1 MTAVAAVLV
10 AAAFTRPLERVSTM
24 DPAMAQSAYDAR
36 AIQLVYETPLS
47 IDYAARPYRLAPGLC
62 EMPEVSED
70 GLKYVF
76 RLAPRPAPRRIFAG
90 DIVRALERLRS
101 KEVVSPNG
109 WVMADVD
116 TVRAVDDMTVEIPM

>member
-1 MTAVAAVLV
+1 MTTAAAVLV

-36 AIQLVYETPLS
+36 AVQLVYETPLS

-70 GLKYVF
+70 GLRYVF
-76 RLAPRPAPRRIFAG
+76 RLVPRPAPRRVFAG
-90 DIVRALERLRS
+90 DMVRALERLRS
-101 KEVVSPNG
+101 KEEV
-109 WVMADVD
+109 
-116 TVRAVDDMTVEIPM
+116 